1 MQITLEQAHFISEK
15 WVEYWNNDTVEKYL
29 TLYDDDA
36 TLVSNVAL
44 RLMPHSYGRITG
56 KLHMLEY
63 WSLVRLNFP
72 QFKFRINRIEIYEN
86 KIIVYYESIIDNSKA
101 IAILSI
107 NDHLLIKKVEV
118 SYV

>member
-1 MQITLEQAHFISEK
+1 MQITLEQAHLISEK

-44 RLMPHSYGRITG
+44 RLMPESFGRITG
-56 KLHMLEY
+56 KPQMFEY

-86 KIIVYYESIIDNSKA
+86 KIIAYYESIIDHSKA

-107 NDHLLIKKVEV
+107 NDDLLIKKVEV

>member
-1 MQITLEQAHFISEK
+1 MQITLEQAHLISGK

-29 TLYDDDA
+29 TLYDDEA

-44 RLMPHSYGRITG
+44 RLIPNSFGRIAG
-56 KLHMLEY
+56 KTQMLEY
-63 WSLVRLNFP
+63 WTLVRLNFP
-72 QFKFRINRIEIYEN
+72 QFKFRINRVEIYEN
-86 KIIVYYESIIDNSKA
+86 KIIAYYESLIDYSKA

-107 NDHLLIKKVEV
+107 NDDLLIKKIEV